1 MGQSYSLSNQIGKE
15 QPTDYILPQ
24 ERYNQTRATFTGNK
38 RIFRV
43 FRARRTLKLAGPRAR
58 VHQSVAGSA
67 AAGVAASPGRR
78 ADPGWPARPKSK
90 TAKRSRWCAR

>member
-1 MGQSYSLSNQIGKE
+1 MGQGYSLSYEIEKK
-15 QPTDYILPQ
+15 QPTDYILPL
-24 ERYNQTRATFTGNK
+24 ERYNQTRPTFTGNK

-43 FRARRTLKLAGPRAR
+43 FRARHTLRLAGPRAR

-67 AAGVAASPGRR
+67 AAGVAASHGRR
-78 ADPGWPARPKSK
+78 ADPGWPAWPKSK